1 MSKENVKMFY
11 MELERN
17 RELYEEA
24 ISFQEK
30 FTEQEEVIEVFLE
43 LARRNG
49 YPFEA
54 EELAAYIFENGQE
67 EKHC

>member
-1 MSKENVKMFY
+1 MSKENVKMLY

-30 FTEQEEVIEVFLE
+30 FTEQEEVIEAFLE

-67 EKHC
+67 EKRC